1 MQPDQ
6 RVAELA
12 GRLRGRLVAAA
23 ATPTDGG
30 GRVDAAVVDAYLAGL
45 VADGAGGLAVCAH
58 TGRGPYLDPTT
69 RDLLVRRA
77 RSLDVPVVV
86 GVGGPGD
93 TPAAT
98 LAAAELAAAGGADA
112 LLVFPSPDPLDRHD
126 ALWRATGL
134 PLVAFDLYTAPYQD
148 TDLHALLAHP
158 GVAGVKTARLHDAIA
173 CQAALAA
180 ARDAGRLAITGEDR
194 MFGPSLMW
202 GADAALVGIA
212 AAAVPLTAGV
222 LDAHVAGRFDEFV
235 VASRRLDAL
244 ASVTF
249 RPPYDGYVQRMLWI
263 AAAEQRIPPDHAG
276 DAHGPDLDPAER
288 SDVLTTWR
296 TLAETRV

>member
-1 MQPDQ
+1 MKPDP

-23 ATPTDGG
+23 ATPMDAA

-45 VADGAGGLAVCAH
+45 VADGAGSLAVCAH
-58 TGRGPYLDPTT
+58 TGRGPFLDAAT
-69 RDLLVRRA
+69 RELLVRRA
-77 RSLDVPVVV
+77 RTLGVPVVV

-93 TPAAT
+93 TPATA

-112 LLVFPSPDPLDRHD
+112 LLVFPSPDPLDQHD

-134 PLVAFDLYTAPYQD
+134 PLVAFDLYTAPYPAA
-148 TDLHALLAHP
+148 DLRALLAHP
-158 GVAGVKTARLHDAIA
+158 GVAGVKTARLHDAVA
-173 CQAALAA
+173 CQAGLAA

-212 AAAVPLTAGV
+212 AAAVRLTADV
-222 LDAHVAGRFDEFV
+222 LAAYVAGRFDEFV
-235 VASRRLDAL
+235 VASGRLDAL
-244 ASVTF
+244 ASATF

-263 AAAEQRIPPDHAG
+263 AAAEHRIPEGHAG

-288 SDVLTTWR
+288 ARVLTTWR
-296 TLAETRV
+296 NLAETRV